1 MSSAPPP
8 PPAVPG
14 GPTPPGSSAARSQAA
29 QPQLGAQQ
37 TWVRPAAPRPPDRR
51 RVVILTALGLVL
63 ALLVALVLL
72 LPDGDGS
79 PSAAP
84 SAPSEGAAPSAEPTE
99 PTDAAPA
106 PDDLSPEELQ
116 VQRDALFAEL
126 VRRDPTDPTA
136 IGAVDAPVVMIMWA
150 DFRCGYCAQFALETA
165 PGLAEYVAD
174 GRLRIE
180 WRDFPRVTQQSP
192 AIAAAA
198 RAAGLQGRFWEF
210 HDRVFIDQGSVE
222 VMGDDYLRAVAGDLG
237 LDVARFDA
245 DRASAEVLAA
255 VDADAQQGVAIGV
268 SGTPAFIVNGSPIA
282 GSQPLETFVAVIETE
297 LARATT

>member
-1 MSSAPPP
+1 MSSVPPL
-8 PPAVPG
+8 PPAVPE
-14 GPTPPGSSAARSQAA
+14 GPTPRGPVGPSQ
-29 QPQLGAQQ
+29 PGAQL
-37 TWVRPAAPRPPDRR
+37 TWVRPPAPPRPDRR

-63 ALLVALVLL
+63 TVLVGLILL

-79 PSAAP
+79 APAAAPTGPATPSAAP
-84 SAPSEGAAPSAEPTE
+84 PASDEPA
-99 PTDAAPA
+99 DAAPA
-106 PDDLSPEELQ
+106 PDDVSPEELQ
-116 VQRDALFAEL
+116 AQRDALFTEL
-126 VRRDPTDPTA
+126 VRRDPADATA
-136 IGAVDAPVVMIMWA
+136 LGAADAPVVMIMWA

-165 PGLAEYVAD
+165 PGLEEYVAD

-180 WRDFPRVTQQSP
+180 WRDFARVTQQSP

-198 RAAGLQGRFWEF
+198 RAAGLQGQFWEY
-210 HDRVFIDQGSVE
+210 HDRLFVDQASVE
-222 VMGDDYLRAVAGDLG
+222 VMGDDYLRGVAGDLG

-255 VDADAQQGVAIGV
+255 VEADAQEGLAIGV